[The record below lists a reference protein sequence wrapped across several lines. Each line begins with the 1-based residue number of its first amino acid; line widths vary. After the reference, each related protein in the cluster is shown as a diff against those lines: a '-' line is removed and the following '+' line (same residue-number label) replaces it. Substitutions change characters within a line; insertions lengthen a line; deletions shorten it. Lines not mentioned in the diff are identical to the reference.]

1 MDNTQPTKVDI
12 TENSPFT
19 GKKSVIVEVSDAGLE
34 TRICMDTGFTTST
47 EYEIGSEKVIKY
59 EETTAKLIKDLR
71 YTDYDL
77 NQYWYPTTVM
87 FSTGM
92 IFPDGTKDSWEWVY
106 APIITMNKEEQKQ
119 YPIPGKEGE
128 YYETRLGVD
137 LAERYKHDDFR
148 TVCKIVGIA
157 KEVEIEE

>member
-1 MDNTQPTKVDI
+1 MEQKGIDTTDI
-12 TENSPFT
+12 SPFS
-19 GKKSVIVEVSDAGLE
+19 GNKSVVVETNEKGIE

-47 EYEIGSEKVIKY
+47 EYEIGSEKVIEY
-59 EETTAKLIKDLR
+59 EQTTAKLIKDLR
-71 YTDYDL
+71 HADYEL

-92 IFPDGTKDSWEWVY
+92 IFPEGTSEDWEWVY
-106 APIITMNKEEQKQ
+106 APIVTMDEEERKQ
-119 YPIPGKEGE
+119 YPIRGKEGE

-137 LAERYKHDDFR
+137 LAERYRKDDFR